1 MITAMTTTAN
11 TAMDTPVARIR
22 AGTDGAAPG
31 DMGRNAM
38 PGNEAAVGSTAMA
51 VAMAR
56 TWVATAAGMARARRT
71 LTWRIW
77 TTFTP

>member
-22 AGTDGAAPG
+22 AGTDGVAPG
-31 DMGRNAM
+31 NMGRNAM
-38 PGNEAAVGSTAMA
+38 VRSAAAAGSMDTA

-56 TWVATAAGMARARRT
+56 TRAATAAGVARARRM
-71 LTWRIW
+71 LTWKIQ
-77 TTFTP
+77 TAFTP